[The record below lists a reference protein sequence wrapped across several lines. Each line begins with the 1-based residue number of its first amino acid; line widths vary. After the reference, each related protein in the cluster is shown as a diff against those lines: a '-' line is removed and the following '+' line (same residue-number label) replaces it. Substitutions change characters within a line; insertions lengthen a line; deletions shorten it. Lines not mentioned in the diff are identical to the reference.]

1 MRLAH
6 ISDPHFGTEE
16 APVRDALREDLLRE
30 APDLVVLTGDITQR
44 ARQAQF
50 RAARAFL
57 DSLAPL
63 PVLTLPG
70 NHDLPLFDLFTRF
83 TAPYRHYRRHI
94 CASLSPLWRGR
105 RVAVV
110 GVNSTRMLRHKH
122 GELPAPLVEQVARQ
136 LAALGESFKV
146 VALHHP
152 LEIIEP
158 SDRRN
163 RVRGADA
170 ALAAWIAAGADLF
183 LGGHIHL
190 PYCVATGDG
199 SRDALVLQ
207 AGTSM
212 STRRRNGRPNSYN
225 LVRFVPIALR
235 GAGEAG
241 LRRIEIEERDHDARI
256 GRFTI
261 VTCRE
266 AVCTGSGWSLLSQGA
281 VPLPG

>member
-6 ISDPHFGTEE
+6 ISDPHFGTED
-16 APVRDALREDLLRE
+16 APICDALRADLLRE

-63 PVLTLPG
+63 PVLALPG
-70 NHDLPLFDLFTRF
+70 NHDLPLFDLVTRF
-83 TAPYRHYRRHI
+83 TEPYRYYRRHI
-94 CASLSPLWRGR
+94 CTSLSPLWQGR

-122 GELPAPLVEQVARQ
+122 GELPAPLVEQVACQ
-136 LAALGESFKV
+136 LAALGEAFKV

-190 PYCVATGDG
+190 PYCVATGKG
-199 SRDALVLQ
+199 PREALVLQ

-225 LVRFVPIALR
+225 LVRFAPIEP
-235 GAGEAG
+235 GASRTGV
-241 LRRIEIEERDHDARI
+241 RRIEIEERDHDARI

-261 VTCRE
+261 VMRRE